1 MAIKVSG
8 TTVIDDSRNILN
20 VPQITFGDA
29 SVQSSAASKEEYL
42 NHLIDNAS
50 GTWSIPAGVTKFIV
64 FAFGGGQG
72 GNGTTSSGDN
82 TISQGPGARGGISV
96 HEYTVSSG
104 TLSYTVGSGGNGRVG
119 NNQQGVAGSDTTA
132 VYGGTTINGNGGASG
147 SSSGGNIFNSLGGFN
162 DILLIYAK
170 INPKSLYGMMIY
182 GDDNA
187 TGSTSSV
194 TWNENSYT
202 LIQGG
207 TGNSGASASGGV
219 SGGILI
225 LW

>member
-1 MAIKVSG
+1 MAIKISG

-20 VPQITFGDA
+20 IPQITFGDS
-29 SVQSSAASKEEYL
+29 SVQSSAPSIEEYL

-50 GTWSIPAGVTKFIV
+50 GTWSIPAGVTKFLV

-72 GNGTTSSGDN
+72 GNGTTSSGD
-82 TISQGPGARGGISV
+82 TTVSQGPGARGGISV

-104 TLSYTVGSGGNGRVG
+104 TLSYTVGSGGSGVTG
-119 NNQQGVAGSDTTA
+119 NNQTGNAGSDTTA

-147 SSSGGNIFNSLGGFN
+147 SSSGGNILNEGSGFN

-170 INPKSLYGMMIY
+170 INPKSLYGMMVR
-182 GDDNA
+182 GVDN
-187 TGSTSSV
+187 TSGSTSAV
-194 TWNENSYT
+194 TWNETAYT

>member
-72 GNGTTSSGDN
+72 GNGTTTSGDT
-82 TISQGPGARGGISV
+82 TITGPPGARGGMSV
-96 HEYTVSSG
+96 HEYTVSAG
-104 TLSYTVGSGGNGRVG
+104 TLSYTVGSGGTSSTLNNGTG
-119 NNQQGVAGSDTTA
+119 AAGGDTTA
-132 VYGGTTINGNGGASG
+132 TYSGTTINGNGGNSG
-147 SSSGGNIFNSLGGFN
+147 SSSGGNIFNALGGFN

-170 INPKSLYGMMIY
+170 VNPKSLYGMMIY

-187 TGSTSSV
+187 SGSTSSV
-194 TWNENSYT
+194 TWNENAYT

-207 TGNSGASASGGV
+207 TGNSGSSSSGGV